1 MNRYALPLILTLLAS
16 APGFAATISGTVTA
30 SPSGSALAGMKV
42 AAYSPAGVFQA
53 GATTD
58 SLGRYTLLNVPAGQT
73 RVLAYDDPGQVYA
86 TSYYPNAPSF
96 ETSQTFTLTHSQ
108 VVTGIH
114 FALVRGGRIEGTVI
128 AEATGVPLQ
137 EMTVAAYTAGGV
149 RREQVT
155 TDSGGKYSLL
165 LPPGDFILASWDE
178 QSIYL
183 TEFYAN
189 VTRASLATPV
199 SVVSGV
205 TRGGHGFTLEIGA
218 RVLGTVKDNASDK
231 GLAGMTISAWSTAG
245 ELLVQGVSGAS
256 GEFGL
261 AVPPGK
267 VRFVAHD
274 NAGVYAGS
282 FYNNAEAFS
291 VAAECELALGQTLS
305 GIDFRLAKGGTITG
319 RVTDG
324 VTAAGL
330 PGLTV
335 AVYNLS
341 GTTRQIVQTNLQ
353 GDYTALVPPGYYKV
367 AAYDNTGLYAT
378 QFWSKRLA
386 FQYADTAVVLAGQ
399 PSAVQFSLPLAAKIT
414 GDAFNSSTGAKI
426 GGVTVSALDSA
437 GVVIGQAA
445 TDSSGAFILPLPAG
459 TFKLVAV
466 DSSGRY
472 GIAYENGATSLE
484 SAPSRTVTSGQLV
497 NGAGFS
503 MTRAAV
509 ARRRAVR
516 PASTGAFSS
525 PAATQSRPPGLADE
539 RDLRPVLS
547 GEYAPF

>member
-1 MNRYALPLILTLLAS
+1 MNRYALLLILTLLAS

-30 SPSGSALAGMKV
+30 SPFGNSLGSMKV

-73 RVLAYDDPGQVYA
+73 RVLAYDDLGVYA
-86 TSYYPNAPSF
+86 TSYYSNAQSF
-96 ETSQTFTLTHSQ
+96 ETSQTYTLTQSQ
-108 VVTGIH
+108 VVTGVN
-114 FALVRGGRIEGTVI
+114 FAMVKGGRIEGTVI
-128 AEATGVPLQ
+128 AQATGVPLKD
-137 EMTVAAYTAGGV
+137 MTVAAYTAGGV
-149 RREQVT
+149 RREQVR
-155 TDSGGKYSLL
+155 TDSGGKYSIL

-178 QSIYL
+178 QFLYL
-183 TEFYAN
+183 TEFYSN
-189 VTRASLATPV
+189 VSRVSLATPV

-205 TRGGHGFTLEIGA
+205 MHSGHGFSLEVGA
-218 RVLGTVKDNASDK
+218 TVLGTVKDSATDK
-231 GLAGMTISAWSTAG
+231 GLAGMTISAYSTAG

-274 NAGVYAGS
+274 NAGIYAGS
-282 FYNNAEAFS
+282 FYSNAESFT
-291 VAAECELALGQTLS
+291 VAAQYELAIGQTFN

-319 RVTDG
+319 RVTD
-324 VTAAGL
+324 VVSAAGL
-330 PGLTV
+330 PAMTV
-335 AVYNLS
+335 AVYNVS
-341 GTTRQIVQTNLQ
+341 GTTRHIVQTNLQ

-367 AAYDNTGLYAT
+367 AAYDSTGLYAA
-378 QFWSKRLA
+378 QFWSKRVA

-414 GDAFNSSTGAKI
+414 GTAVNSSTGAKI
-426 GGVTVSALDSA
+426 GGVTVSALDSV
-437 GVVIGQAA
+437 GVVIGQVA

-472 GIAYENGATSLE
+472 GTAYENGATSFE

-503 MTRAAV
+503 MTRATV
-509 ARRRAVR
+509 GRRRAVR
-516 PASTGAFSS
+516 PASTGASS
-525 PAATQSRPPGLADE
+525 SSTATQNARPGVADE
-539 RDLRPVLS
+539 RDLRPVSS
-547 GEYAPF
+547 GEPAPF